1 MAGEF
6 TEDDLVAVRR
16 AMVRGVRTVQYR
28 DRSTTY
34 SSMEELAQVERRI
47 LEALDTGRIRRK
59 QQLGV
64 SHTKGF

>member
-6 TEDDLVAVRR
+6 TEDDLIAIRR
-16 AMVRGVRTVQYR
+16 AMLRGVRTVQYR

-34 SSMEELAQVERRI
+34 SSMEELAILERRI
-47 LEALDTGRIRRK
+47 LDSLDTGTVRRK
-59 QQLGV
+59 QMLGV

>member
-16 AMVRGVRTVQYR
+16 SMLRGVRTVQYR

-34 SSMEELAQVERRI
+34 SSMEELAALERRI
-47 LEALDTGRIRRK
+47 LESLDTGRIRRK
-59 QQLGV
+59 QMLGV